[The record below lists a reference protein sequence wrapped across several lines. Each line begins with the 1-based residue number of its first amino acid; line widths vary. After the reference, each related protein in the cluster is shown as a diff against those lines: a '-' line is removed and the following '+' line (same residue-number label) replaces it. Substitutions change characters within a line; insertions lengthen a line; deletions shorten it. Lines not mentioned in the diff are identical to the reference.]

1 MANTS
6 TRGILLTMLSAVT
19 FGFAFTLGP
28 MTYGEA
34 GSNPVT
40 LTFLRNFLSLPVLL
54 AILWYQGISL
64 QVSAKELW
72 SLTILGG
79 IGNAVTTLMLF
90 IAFSLIDVGVATTIH
105 FIYPVFVTIGCV
117 LFYKERLGL
126 QKFIALLIATAG
138 IACFFLGVD
147 MSAGFSGGTFL
158 GLFLAVASGVTYAFY
173 IIYMDKS
180 GLKNQP
186 VFKISFYVAL
196 MSSIAMGIFGIGTGE
211 LTLTTLTPQA
221 WFISTVFALLCT
233 VVALSLLQIGIKHV
247 GASTAAIL
255 TTFEPITSIICGVLL
270 LGETV
275 TTIKIVACA
284 LIMTGVVTLVVIF
297 QPELRNALEN
307 IGGKT
312 FLGDFFNTGRGEIEK
327 FSDKTIDELV
337 RACFAMGR
345 VKTGALIVMEDEIN
359 LGEYI
364 RTGIDV
370 DAILTSQLLINIF
383 EKNTPL
389 HDGAVIVRGNRVVS
403 ATCYLPLS
411 DSLSLSKDLGTRHR
425 AAVGV
430 SEVSDSL
437 TIIVSEETGSVS
449 TAYKGQIEHD
459 IDADHLRTQ
468 LKLLQNRHREPGK
481 FELIKRRFKNGK
493 EASKNL
499 HK

>member
-173 IIYMDKS
+173 HRTHLPRRYVSRYAPDNGSYRSLPVRKASSVPQPRRETIPS
-180 GLKNQP
+180 PTRNGLFP
-186 VFKISFYVAL
+186 
-196 MSSIAMGIFGIGTGE
+196 
-211 LTLTTLTPQA
+211 
-221 WFISTVFALLCT
+221 
-233 VVALSLLQIGIKHV
+233 KH
-247 GASTAAIL
+247 
-255 TTFEPITSIICGVLL
+255 P
-270 LGETV
+270 
-275 TTIKIVACA
+275 
-284 LIMTGVVTLVVIF
+284 
-297 QPELRNALEN
+297 
-307 IGGKT
+307 
-312 FLGDFFNTGRGEIEK
+312 
-327 FSDKTIDELV
+327 
-337 RACFAMGR
+337 
-345 VKTGALIVMEDEIN
+345 
-359 LGEYI
+359 
-364 RTGIDV
+364 
-370 DAILTSQLLINIF
+370 
-383 EKNTPL
+383 
-389 HDGAVIVRGNRVVS
+389 
-403 ATCYLPLS
+403 
-411 DSLSLSKDLGTRHR
+411 
-425 AAVGV
+425 
-430 SEVSDSL
+430 
-437 TIIVSEETGSVS
+437 
-449 TAYKGQIEHD
+449 
-459 IDADHLRTQ
+459 
-468 LKLLQNRHREPGK
+468 KLL
-481 FELIKRRFKNGK
+481 
-493 EASKNL
+493 
-499 HK
+499 

>member
-173 IIYMDKS
+173 
-180 GLKNQP
+180 
-186 VFKISFYVAL
+186 VAL

-284 LIMTGVVTLVVIF
+284 LIMTGVVTLSLAK
-297 QPELRNALEN
+297 QKKPPEE
-307 IGGKT
+307 
-312 FLGDFFNTGRGEIEK
+312 
-327 FSDKTIDELV
+327 
-337 RACFAMGR
+337 
-345 VKTGALIVMEDEIN
+345 
-359 LGEYI
+359 
-364 RTGIDV
+364 
-370 DAILTSQLLINIF
+370 
-383 EKNTPL
+383 
-389 HDGAVIVRGNRVVS
+389 AVTVPEG
-403 ATCYLPLS
+403 
-411 DSLSLSKDLGTRHR
+411 
-425 AAVGV
+425 
-430 SEVSDSL
+430 
-437 TIIVSEETGSVS
+437 
-449 TAYKGQIEHD
+449 
-459 IDADHLRTQ
+459 
-468 LKLLQNRHREPGK
+468 
-481 FELIKRRFKNGK
+481 
-493 EASKNL
+493 
-499 HK
+499 

>member
-255 TTFEPITSIICGVLL
+255 TTFEPITSIIWRTAFGRNSDYDQDRCVCPDYDGRSY
-270 LGETV
+270 TV
-275 TTIKIVACA
+275 T
-284 LIMTGVVTLVVIF
+284 
-297 QPELRNALEN
+297 
-307 IGGKT
+307 GKT
-312 FLGDFFNTGRGEIEK
+312 KKASGRG
-327 FSDKTIDELV
+327 SY
-337 RACFAMGR
+337 RSGR
-345 VKTGALIVMEDEIN
+345 LIN
-359 LGEYI
+359 LSKPTNPPVNKTTVKD
-364 RTGIDV
+364 RT
-370 DAILTSQLLINIF
+370 
-383 EKNTPL
+383 
-389 HDGAVIVRGNRVVS
+389 
-403 ATCYLPLS
+403 
-411 DSLSLSKDLGTRHR
+411 
-425 AAVGV
+425 AA
-430 SEVSDSL
+430 
-437 TIIVSEETGSVS
+437 
-449 TAYKGQIEHD
+449 
-459 IDADHLRTQ
+459 
-468 LKLLQNRHREPGK
+468 
-481 FELIKRRFKNGK
+481 
-493 EASKNL
+493 
-499 HK
+499 

>member
-173 IIYMDKS
+173 IIYKKS
-180 GLKNQP
+180 
-186 VFKISFYVAL
+186 VTTAEFYSNICI
-196 MSSIAMGIFGIGTGE
+196 MSSIIWIVS
-211 LTLTTLTPQA
+211 QY
-221 WFISTVFALLCT
+221 
-233 VVALSLLQIGIKHV
+233 
-247 GASTAAIL
+247 
-255 TTFEPITSIICGVLL
+255 TSIFTRYCCRKRLYH
-270 LGETV
+270 
-275 TTIKIVACA
+275 
-284 LIMTGVVTLVVIF
+284 
-297 QPELRNALEN
+297 
-307 IGGKT
+307 IGK
-312 FLGDFFNTGRGEIEK
+312 
-327 FSDKTIDELV
+327 S
-337 RACFAMGR
+337 CP
-345 VKTGALIVMEDEIN
+345 VKL
-359 LGEYI
+359 
-364 RTGIDV
+364 
-370 DAILTSQLLINIF
+370 
-383 EKNTPL
+383 
-389 HDGAVIVRGNRVVS
+389 
-403 ATCYLPLS
+403 
-411 DSLSLSKDLGTRHR
+411 
-425 AAVGV
+425 
-430 SEVSDSL
+430 
-437 TIIVSEETGSVS
+437 
-449 TAYKGQIEHD
+449 
-459 IDADHLRTQ
+459 
-468 LKLLQNRHREPGK
+468 
-481 FELIKRRFKNGK
+481 
-493 EASKNL
+493 
-499 HK
+499 

>member
-196 MSSIAMGIFGIGTGE
+196 MSSIAMGN
-211 LTLTTLTPQA
+211 L
-221 WFISTVFALLCT
+221 W
-233 VVALSLLQIGIKHV
+233 H
-247 GASTAAIL
+247 
-255 TTFEPITSIICGVLL
+255 
-270 LGETV
+270 
-275 TTIKIVACA
+275 
-284 LIMTGVVTLVVIF
+284 
-297 QPELRNALEN
+297 RN
-307 IGGKT
+307 
-312 FLGDFFNTGRGEIEK
+312 R
-327 FSDKTIDELV
+327 
-337 RACFAMGR
+337 
-345 VKTGALIVMEDEIN
+345 
-359 LGEYI
+359 
-364 RTGIDV
+364 
-370 DAILTSQLLINIF
+370 
-383 EKNTPL
+383 
-389 HDGAVIVRGNRVVS
+389 
-403 ATCYLPLS
+403 
-411 DSLSLSKDLGTRHR
+411 
-425 AAVGV
+425 
-430 SEVSDSL
+430 
-437 TIIVSEETGSVS
+437 
-449 TAYKGQIEHD
+449 
-459 IDADHLRTQ
+459 
-468 LKLLQNRHREPGK
+468 
-481 FELIKRRFKNGK
+481 
-493 EASKNL
+493 
-499 HK
+499 

>member
-1 MANTS
+1 M
-6 TRGILLTMLSAVT
+6 
-19 FGFAFTLGP
+19 
-28 MTYGEA
+28 
-34 GSNPVT
+34 
-40 LTFLRNFLSLPVLL
+40 LL

-255 TTFEPITSIICGVLL
+255 TTFEPITSIICGVTAF
-270 LGETV
+270 G
-275 TTIKIVACA
+275 
-284 LIMTGVVTLVVIF
+284 
-297 QPELRNALEN
+297 RNSDYDQDRCLCP
-307 IGGKT
+307 
-312 FLGDFFNTGRGEIEK
+312 DYDGR
-327 FSDKTIDELV
+327 S
-337 RACFAMGR
+337 
-345 VKTGALIVMEDEIN
+345 
-359 LGEYI
+359 
-364 RTGIDV
+364 
-370 DAILTSQLLINIF
+370 
-383 EKNTPL
+383 
-389 HDGAVIVRGNRVVS
+389 
-403 ATCYLPLS
+403 
-411 DSLSLSKDLGTRHR
+411 
-425 AAVGV
+425 
-430 SEVSDSL
+430 
-437 TIIVSEETGSVS
+437 
-449 TAYKGQIEHD
+449 
-459 IDADHLRTQ
+459 
-468 LKLLQNRHREPGK
+468 
-481 FELIKRRFKNGK
+481 
-493 EASKNL
+493 
-499 HK
+499 

>member
-147 MSAGFSGGTFL
+147 MSAGFSGG
-158 GLFLAVASGVTYAFY
+158 
-173 IIYMDKS
+173 
-180 GLKNQP
+180 
-186 VFKISFYVAL
+186 
-196 MSSIAMGIFGIGTGE
+196 
-211 LTLTTLTPQA
+211 
-221 WFISTVFALLCT
+221 LCT

-284 LIMTGVVTLVVIF
+284 LIMTGVVTLSLAK
-297 QPELRNALEN
+297 QKKPPEE
-307 IGGKT
+307 
-312 FLGDFFNTGRGEIEK
+312 
-327 FSDKTIDELV
+327 
-337 RACFAMGR
+337 
-345 VKTGALIVMEDEIN
+345 
-359 LGEYI
+359 
-364 RTGIDV
+364 
-370 DAILTSQLLINIF
+370 
-383 EKNTPL
+383 
-389 HDGAVIVRGNRVVS
+389 AVTVPEG
-403 ATCYLPLS
+403 
-411 DSLSLSKDLGTRHR
+411 
-425 AAVGV
+425 
-430 SEVSDSL
+430 
-437 TIIVSEETGSVS
+437 
-449 TAYKGQIEHD
+449 
-459 IDADHLRTQ
+459 
-468 LKLLQNRHREPGK
+468 
-481 FELIKRRFKNGK
+481 
-493 EASKNL
+493 
-499 HK
+499 

>member
-54 AILWYQGISL
+54 AILWYQGVSL
-64 QVSAKELW
+64 HVSAKELW
-72 SLTILGG
+72 SLTVLGG

-186 VFKISFYVAL
+186 VFKISFYCSAD
-196 MSSIAMGIFGIGTGE
+196 
-211 LTLTTLTPQA
+211 
-221 WFISTVFALLCT
+221 
-233 VVALSLLQIGIKHV
+233 
-247 GASTAAIL
+247 
-255 TTFEPITSIICGVLL
+255 VLDRY
-270 LGETV
+270 GD
-275 TTIKIVACA
+275 
-284 LIMTGVVTLVVIF
+284 
-297 QPELRNALEN
+297 LRP
-307 IGGKT
+307 GY
-312 FLGDFFNTGRGEIEK
+312 GR
-327 FSDKTIDELV
+327 
-337 RACFAMGR
+337 
-345 VKTGALIVMEDEIN
+345 
-359 LGEYI
+359 
-364 RTGIDV
+364 IDV
-370 DAILTSQLLINIF
+370 DDADAAGLVHFYGLC
-383 EKNTPL
+383 P
-389 HDGAVIVRGNRVVS
+389 AVYRRGSIVAANRHQACRRVYRRYFD
-403 ATCYLPLS
+403 YLRADHQYYL
-411 DSLSLSKDLGTRHR
+411 RR
-425 AAVGV
+425 AAVG
-430 SEVSDSL
+430 
-437 TIIVSEETGSVS
+437 
-449 TAYKGQIEHD
+449 
-459 IDADHLRTQ
+459 
-468 LKLLQNRHREPGK
+468 
-481 FELIKRRFKNGK
+481 
-493 EASKNL
+493 
-499 HK
+499 